1 MEENKLAPH
10 VQEITR
16 ALGNKL
22 SEKEI
27 AEELQKY
34 IDVYRLSIP
43 MAKRT
48 IVKKYGG
55 ETNGFAP
62 GLQRKLGELRPN
74 EPNVD
79 FVAKVITANEKEIE
93 ARGEKKT
100 IVYGLLGDESSTLP
114 YTVWETG
121 SVALSKGDVISVR
134 GAYTREYK
142 GRVEVQFGNRVTV
155 KKEDPS
161 TIEDSEIAQGPPKIV
176 KIDQLRESM
185 GYVELRGRVLSVE
198 AREVTVQGEPK
209 TIFSGIIA
217 DETDKIQFT
226 AWNDFGLESGDV
238 VKISRATVKGW
249 RGMPQ
254 LNFDDRGEVVKLEED
269 FPSVEEL
276 QRVGMRTIADVAAR
290 GGAADVGVRAVIIEV
305 RDGSGLI
312 TRCPEC
318 RRALQKGMCKIHGRV
333 EGFPD
338 IRIKAVLDDG
348 TGAVSAVFGR
358 ELTESLIGMTLD
370 DCVEKAKQSMNF
382 DTVKDMMEDQL
393 MFKVVDATGNFSSDS
408 YGLSMI
414 VRDAG
419 PATPQVREEAEK
431 VLLELEESR

>member
-10 VQEITR
+10 VEEITR
-16 ALGNKL
+16 ALGDKL

-48 IVKKYGG
+48 IIKKYGG

-93 ARGEKKT
+93 AKGEKKT
-100 IVYGLLGDESSTLP
+100 IVYGLLGDESTTLP
-114 YTVWETG
+114 YTIWETG
-121 SVALSKGDVISVR
+121 AVELSKGDVVSVR

-142 GRVEVQFGNRVTV
+142 GRVEVHFGNRVTV
-155 KKEDPS
+155 RKEDPS
-161 TIEDSEIAQGPPKIV
+161 TIEDSDVAQGPPKV
-176 KIDQLRESM
+176 VTIDQLRESM
-185 GYVELRGRVLSVE
+185 GYVEVRGRILSVE
-198 AREVTVQGEPK
+198 ARDVTVQGEPK
-209 TIFSGIIA
+209 TIYSGTIA
-217 DETDKIQFT
+217 DEADRIQFT
-226 AWNDFGLESGDV
+226 AWNDFKLKEGDLV
-238 VKISRATVKGW
+238 RISRATVRGW
-249 RGMPQ
+249 RGIPQ
-254 LNFDDRGEVVKLEED
+254 LNFDDRGEVLKLKED

-276 QRVGMRTIADVAAR
+276 RTVGRRTIAEVAAK

-338 IRIKAVLDDG
+338 LRIKAVLDDG

-358 ELTESLIGMTLD
+358 ELTEELIGMTLD
-370 DCVEKAKQSMNF
+370 DCVERAKKSMNF
-382 DTVKDMMEDQL
+382 DTIKDMMDDQL

-419 PATPQVREEAEK
+419 PSALKVREEAEK
-431 VLLELEESR
+431 VLLELEESG